1 MALRGTEDHKNQLFI
16 KYQFMQ
22 IFKIQ
27 KIEKEMELLE
37 RAGEMIEDTETKE
50 ELNQKVMIL
59 QGKIYKQ
66 TKKYLTPH
74 FYAKKMCSRKL

>member
-66 TKKYLTPH
+66 TK
-74 FYAKKMCSRKL
+74 